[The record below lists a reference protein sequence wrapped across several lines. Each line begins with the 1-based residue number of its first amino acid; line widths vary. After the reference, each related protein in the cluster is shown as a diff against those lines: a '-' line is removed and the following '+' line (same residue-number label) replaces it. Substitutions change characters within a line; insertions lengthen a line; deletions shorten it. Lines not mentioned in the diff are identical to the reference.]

1 MPVVAAFLQD
11 RHEKEG
17 SDDGKIM
24 KRWFSKCECGI
35 VMPKTLISVQSTLSL
50 D

>member
-11 RHEKEG
+11 RH
-17 SDDGKIM
+17 DGKIM
-24 KRWFSKCECGI
+24 KRWFSKFERGI
-35 VMPKTLISVQSTLSL
+35 VMPKTLISVESTLSL